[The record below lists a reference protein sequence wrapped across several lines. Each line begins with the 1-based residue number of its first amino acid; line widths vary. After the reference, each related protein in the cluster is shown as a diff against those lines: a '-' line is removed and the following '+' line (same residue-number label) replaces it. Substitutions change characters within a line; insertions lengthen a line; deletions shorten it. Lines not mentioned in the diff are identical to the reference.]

1 MEISKIPKLILVLF
15 AVLFLSGLFSPGEAR
30 WRSVRPGLK
39 LGAGLSNIFGSDA
52 YQQDWQP
59 ALTCGVCFTLGL
71 SQRLGLESE
80 LLYSQKSS
88 VYRLK
93 LDNSEYR
100 EKYLLSYLE
109 IPLILKFFL
118 TRTGLAAF
126 YVYGGPSV
134 GFNLRARLKVTFDGL
149 EETVEVDSLKGR
161 DGLINLGVGA
171 EIKFSGGFFVLESR
185 YSQGL
190 KSISREVEGDIRNKS
205 LIFLFGFRL

>member
-1 MEISKIPKLILVLF
+1 M
-15 AVLFLSGLFSPGEAR
+15 
-30 WRSVRPGLK
+30 
-39 LGAGLSNIFGSDA
+39 
-52 YQQDWQP
+52 
-59 ALTCGVCFTLGL
+59 
-71 SQRLGLESE
+71 SQRLGLEAE
-80 LLYSQKSS
+80 LLYSQKGS

-93 LDNSEYR
+93 LDSSEYR
-100 EKYLLSYLE
+100 EKYLLNYLE

-118 TRTGLAAF
+118 TRTGPAAF

-134 GFNLRARLKVTFDGL
+134 GFNLRARLKVRFDGL
-149 EETVEVDSLKGR
+149 EETVEVDSLKGT